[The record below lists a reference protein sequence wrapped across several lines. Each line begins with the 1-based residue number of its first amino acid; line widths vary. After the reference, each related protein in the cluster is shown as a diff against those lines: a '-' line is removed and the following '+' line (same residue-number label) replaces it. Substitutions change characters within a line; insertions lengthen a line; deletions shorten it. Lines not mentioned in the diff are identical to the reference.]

1 MLWAAS
7 LRHLLRH
14 PAQLALA
21 LIGLSLG
28 VATIIAVDIATASSR
43 RAFELSMDAV
53 NGSATHQIVGGP
65 QGIDEGVYVELRT
78 RGIVPGEWLTPIVEG
93 YVTVGDLELQLI
105 GVDPLAGGGAGIQ
118 AGPESWGQGRD
129 RVDALRRWFTEPGA
143 VVLAAGTARQL
154 GLRTGGRFSVE
165 VGGVESP
172 AVLVGEIP
180 SGGGDGGA
188 GRGGG
193 GRDGAGNGEAGG
205 GAGSGAAAGDGAVSD
220 GAGRDRPGDG
230 AGGAF
235 DSLLLT
241 DIAQAQE
248 WLGQVG
254 RLSRI
259 DVRLPKGAAGEA
271 ALARLRQHLPPGV
284 EVRDAQGRTRES
296 LDMTGAF
303 TTNLKAMS
311 LLALLVSTLLIYGA
325 VSFAVVQRRRVIG
338 ILRALGATR
347 AEVLRIVLAEA
358 ACLGVV
364 GAALGLGLGLLIGR
378 ELIVLVSRT
387 INDLYFVVA
396 VNEAVLPVS
405 SVVKAL
411 LGGFGTAL
419 AAALLPALEVAGS
432 APQLSLRRSV
442 LEARAVNLARRLIVV
457 STVLAAGAGIV
468 VVVSTRSLFAGFAA
482 LFMLLLSVAAITPA
496 VLRGLAQA
504 AARFAGRASPI
515 ARLAF
520 GDIAA
525 SLSRTGVAVAA
536 LGMAVAAMIGVSI
549 MVESFRESLRDWL
562 GHTMR
567 ADVYVTAP
575 GPGAGRPE
583 RRIEPGVMQ
592 ALLATPGIASHSES
606 RQVIVESPRGPVAMS
621 ALRLTQVGYSA
632 LQLVAGEPAR
642 AWPAFERGA
651 VIVSEPLAWRLQL
664 RLGDELPLST
674 ASGLRKFQIAGVY
687 REYGNDR
694 GNVLI
699 SLDQYRL
706 WWPDDQVTAMGLY
719 LAPGVQSGAVIAG
732 VRASVHG
739 RQALL
744 IRSNA
749 DIRAISMSIFE
760 RTFVITR
767 VLYWLAAGVAAV
779 GLISS
784 LLAWELERSHE
795 IAIVRSLGLTPMGA
809 ALLIEAQTGF
819 MGLVALI
826 AAIPAGLLTAVV
838 LTDVINRRAFG
849 WRIDLHLTVAQFTNA
864 LLLAL
869 TAALVAGV
877 YPAWRTARASVA
889 GDIREE

>member
-1 MLWAAS
+1 MPALWAAS
-7 LRHLLRH
+7 FRHLLRH

-21 LIGLSLG
+21 LVGLSLG

-53 NGSATHQIVGGP
+53 NGAATHEIVGGP
-65 QGIDEGVYVELRT
+65 QGIDERLYVDLRT
-78 RGIVPGEWLTPIVEG
+78 HDLVPGELQPAFAPVVEG
-93 YVTVGDLELQLI
+93 YVTVGDREMQLI
-105 GVDPLAGGGAGIQ
+105 GVDPLASPELEVRGGIGAQRAGGAEGGR
-118 AGPESWGQGRD
+118 AGGEAGKAGASARREDAEGGPDNAENE
-129 RVDALRRWFTEPGA
+129 RVEALRKWFTERGA
-143 VVLAAGTARQL
+143 VAMAAGTAKQL
-154 GLRTGGRFSVE
+154 GVVKGHRFDVD
-165 VGGVESP
+165 VGGVSYP
-172 AVLVGEIP
+172 AELISEIR
-180 SGGGDGGA
+180 GD
-188 GRGGG
+188 
-193 GRDGAGNGEAGG
+193 
-205 GAGSGAAAGDGAVSD
+205 SAAYDA
-220 GAGRDRPGDG
+220 
-230 AGGAF
+230 
-235 DSLLLT
+235 LLLT

-248 WLGQVG
+248 WLGRVG
-254 RLSRI
+254 KLSRI
-259 DVRLPKGAAGEA
+259 DVRVPGGAAGETILA
-271 ALARLRQHLPPGV
+271 ALRQRLPPDAQLH
-284 EVRDAQGRTRES
+284 DAQGRTRES

-325 VSFAVVQRRRVIG
+325 ISFAVVQRRRVIG

-347 AEVLRIVLAEA
+347 SEVLVIVLTEA
-358 ACLGVV
+358 AALGVV
-364 GAALGLGLGLLIGR
+364 GAAIGLGLGLVIGR
-378 ELIVLVSRT
+378 ELITLVSQT

-396 VNEAVLPVS
+396 VSETTLPLS

-411 LGGFGTAL
+411 VGGFGTAL

-442 LEARAVNLARRLIVV
+442 LEARAVNVARRLIIV
-457 STVLAAGAGIV
+457 SAVLAASAGIV
-468 VVVSTRSLFAGFAA
+468 VLVSGRNLLAGFVA

-496 VLRGLAQA
+496 VLRGLARA

-520 GDIAA
+520 GDVAA

-575 GPGAGRPE
+575 GPGSDRPE
-583 RRIEPGVMQ
+583 RRLEPGVIK
-592 ALLATPGIASHSES
+592 AVLATAGIDDHSES
-606 RQVIVESPRGPVAMS
+606 RQVVVESPSGPVPLT
-621 ALRLTQVGYSA
+621 ALQLTRAGYSA
-632 LQLVAGEPAR
+632 LQMVAGDAAR
-642 AWPAFERGA
+642 AWPEFERGA
-651 VIVSEPLAWRLQL
+651 VIISEPLAWRLQL
-664 RLGDELPLST
+664 RLGGSLPLST
-674 ASGLRKFQIAGVY
+674 ASGVQSFRIAGIY

-694 GNVLI
+694 GNVLM
-699 SLDQYRL
+699 SLAQYRRM
-706 WWPDDQVTAMGLY
+706 WHDDEITAMGIY
-719 LAPGVQSGAVIAG
+719 LAPTAQPAAVIAG
-732 VRASVHG
+732 MRAAARG

-795 IAIVRSLGLTPMGA
+795 LAIVRSIGLTPFGA
-809 ALLIEAQTGF
+809 AVLIEAQTGF
-819 MGLVALI
+819 MGLVALV

-849 WRIDLHLTVAQFTNA
+849 WQIDLHLTVAQFTNA

-869 TAALVAGV
+869 AAALAAGL
-877 YPAWRTARASVA
+877 YPAWRTATASIA

>member
-1 MLWAAS
+1 MTVLWAAS

-53 NGSATHQIVGGP
+53 NGSATHQIMGGP
-65 QGIDEGVYVELRT
+65 QGVDERVYVELRT
-78 RGIVPGEWLTPIVEG
+78 AGVVPGEWLTPVVEG
-93 YVTVGDLELQLI
+93 YVTVGDREMRLV
-105 GVDPLAGGGAGIQ
+105 GVDPLAGAPRTGGAEGD
-118 AGPESWGQGRD
+118 GGGGFGSRSGLESWARGRD
-129 RVDALRRWFTEPGA
+129 RVEVLRRWFVEPGA
-143 VVLAAGTARQL
+143 VVLGAGTARQL
-154 GLRTGGRFSVE
+154 GVATGGRFGIE
-165 VGGVESP
+165 VGGVGYS
-172 AVLVGEIP
+172 AVLVGLIGGEGG
-180 SGGGDGGA
+180 SAAGGGVGAERGVGGEGGA
-188 GRGGG
+188 
-193 GRDGAGNGEAGG
+193 AAGG
-205 GAGSGAAAGDGAVSD
+205 GAGGESAGYDAAY
-220 GAGRDRPGDG
+220 
-230 AGGAF
+230 

-248 WLGQVG
+248 WLGRVG

-271 ALARLRQHLPPGV
+271 ALARLRQRLPPGV
-284 EVRDAQGRTRES
+284 DVQDAQGRTRES

-358 ACLGVV
+358 AVLGVI
-364 GAALGLGLGLLIGR
+364 GAGLGLGLGLLIGR

-396 VNEAVLPVS
+396 VSEAVLPAS
-405 SVVKAL
+405 SIVKAL
-411 LGGFGTAL
+411 LGGIGTAL

-457 STVLAAGAGIV
+457 SAVLAAGAGIV
-468 VVVSTRSLFAGFAA
+468 VMVSTRSLFAGFAS

-504 AARFAGRASPI
+504 AAHFVGRSSPI

-575 GPGAGRPE
+575 GPGADRPE

-592 ALLATPGIASHSES
+592 ALLATPGIAEHSES
-606 RQVIVESPRGPVAMS
+606 RQVVVESPSGSMPMS
-621 ALRLTQVGYSA
+621 ALRLTPVGYSA
-632 LQLVAGEPAR
+632 LQLVAGDPSA
-642 AWPAFERGA
+642 AWPAFEQGA

-664 RLGDELPLST
+664 RVADDLPLST
-674 ASGLRKFQIAGVY
+674 ASGLRKFRIAGIY

-699 SLDQYRL
+699 SLDQYRHY
-706 WWPDDQVTAMGLY
+706 WHDDQVTAMGLY
-719 LAPGVQSGAVIAG
+719 LAPGAQPATVIAG
-732 VRASVHG
+732 VRAAIHG

-795 IAIVRSLGLTPMGA
+795 IAIVRSLGLTPVGA
-809 ALLIEAQTGF
+809 GLLIEAQTGF